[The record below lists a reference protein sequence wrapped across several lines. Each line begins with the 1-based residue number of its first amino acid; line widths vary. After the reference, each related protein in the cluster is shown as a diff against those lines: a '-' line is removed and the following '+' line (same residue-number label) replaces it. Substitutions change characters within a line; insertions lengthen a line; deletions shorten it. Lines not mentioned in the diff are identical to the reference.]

1 MTMEN
6 NANNRAP
13 KDVASTSRRKNRCKS
28 TKEIAPRRPKGRRSS
43 KRTRINVI
51 DPSGCD
57 SSTSSRSEPGV
68 QDKRQRPPREDNNEM
83 ENNVDDQDGHFCQS
97 GHDDDNDNDNDEDAT
112 SEEDENIDPTGR
124 GGKSDGRHH
133 LHESPVD
140 KNRAG
145 DTNSGARA
153 LLRQPFPAVELARAT
168 GKRKHHPDRKQHVT
182 DRIQMYVKAHIF
194 RKVKFVQNEKMLMD
208 VMVAVE
214 KTEKFRDQRS
224 REAFKSVY
232 KGVVMEAINVRQS
245 ACDQAGYKIVCQY
258 LSSHVFDDGC
268 GNESLIPDD
277 LQFFSLDTICKLR
290 QATTAD
296 EVNAFKWFFGEFVEC
311 VSGKRVWSRH
321 KYHDLISEAV
331 NWDTGV
337 QIVTVSDEAFA
348 LLLLDNYIEKWKVKF
363 VAKLQGKGLE
373 KRIDGKYTAATRGN
387 FVFGGWSRAGQK
399 KFNYYVNK
407 VKEDRASPG
416 AGDMEQEFLLHMQQT
431 PTGKKIQER
440 LQLRMTLAERRGNQD
455 SGDES
460 ECEIYVEPL

>member
-1 MTMEN
+1 MRMDNN
-6 NANNRAP
+6 NANSRVP
-13 KDVASTSRRKNRCKS
+13 KHVASKSRRRKS
-28 TKEIAPRRPKGRRSS
+28 SRKEILAPQRPVGRRSA
-43 KRTRINVI
+43 KRTRINAI
-51 DPSGCD
+51 DPSVCD
-57 SSTSSRSEPGV
+57 SSTSSRSEPGA
-68 QDKRQRPPREDNNEM
+68 QDKRQRPPCEDNNEM
-83 ENNVDDQDGHFCQS
+83 ESNVDDQDGHLCES
-97 GHDDDNDNDNDEDAT
+97 GHDDEDDDDDEDVI

-124 GGKSDGRHH
+124 GGKSDGQDHMR
-133 LHESPVD
+133 ESPVD
-140 KNRAG
+140 KDLAG
-145 DTNSGARA
+145 DTTPGVRVI
-153 LLRQPFPAVELARAT
+153 LRQPFPAVELARAR

-194 RKVKFVQNEKMLMD
+194 RKVKFVQNDKMLMD

-232 KGVVMEAINVRQS
+232 KGVVMEAINVRRS

-268 GNESLIPDD
+268 GNETLIPDD

-290 QATTAD
+290 RATTAD

-331 NWDTGV
+331 NRDTGV

-416 AGDMEQEFLLHMQQT
+416 AGEMEQEFLLHMQQT
-431 PTGKKIQER
+431 PTGKKIYER
-440 LQLRMTLAERRGNQD
+440 LQLRMTSAERRDNQD